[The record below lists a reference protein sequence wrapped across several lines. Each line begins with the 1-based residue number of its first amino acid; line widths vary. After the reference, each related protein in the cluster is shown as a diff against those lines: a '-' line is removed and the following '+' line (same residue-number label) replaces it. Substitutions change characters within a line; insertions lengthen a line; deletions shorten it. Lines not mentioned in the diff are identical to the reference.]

1 MALSRRALR
10 QQRRVAAYSVEPAP
24 TLTPDEDM
32 AEGAA
37 LTCAPAIQELQS
49 PTAAAAEM
57 VHDEQQQQQQQQQEE
72 DQGQVQFLDPNLIKR
87 GDYLLMHESA
97 ICKVMEIN
105 KSKPGK
111 HGSAKISI
119 VGIDVFTSKKHEELY
134 AGSRKAEVP
143 EVKKFD
149 LELTSAVHTADGLQ
163 IALCH
168 KGGRPHRTAFTL
180 DDDEDPLVQRIDTL
194 LARGAGVLVQLL
206 RTMGRERVMAAREK
220 PAVRH

>member
-1 MALSRRALR
+1 
-10 QQRRVAAYSVEPAP
+10 
-24 TLTPDEDM
+24 M

-49 PTAAAAEM
+49 PAAAEM
-57 VHDEQQQQQQQQQEE
+57 VHDEQQQQQ
-72 DQGQVQFLDPNLIKR
+72 DQGQVQFLDPNIIKR

-97 ICKVMEIN
+97 VCKVMEIN

-119 VGIDVFTSKKHEELY
+119 VGIDVFTGKKHEELY

-149 LELTSAVHTADGLQ
+149 QELTNAVHTADGLQ

-168 KGGRPHRTAFTL
+168 KDGRPHRTAFTL
-180 DDDEDPLVQRIDTL
+180 DDQDPLVQRIDTL